1 VVPYFYFQ
9 TLDIL
14 SLHYYVELLFKGAES
29 NIYLTKWYNKKAI
42 SKIRI
47 PKIYR
52 HRVLDDDLRR
62 RRTISESKMITLAKE
77 FGLRTPYIYFVDP
90 FRAEIV
96 MEYISGTR
104 ASKVLTSS
112 ICNEI
117 GRFVS
122 TLHLFNIIHG
132 DLTPANF
139 IVNRKITMI
148 DMGLSF
154 HSTRREDK
162 AMDIRLFKEILNST
176 YQRYYTEFFGDFL
189 DGYKSVN
196 SKELE
201 KILQRMDEIETRKRY
216 ALT

>member
-1 VVPYFYFQ
+1 
-9 TLDIL
+9 
-14 SLHYYVELLFKGAES
+14 LFKGAES
-29 NIYLTKWYNKKAI
+29 NIYLTKWYDKKAV

-52 HRVLDDDLRR
+52 QRMLDEELRR
-62 RRTISESKMITLAKE
+62 RRTISESKMITMAKE

-96 MEYISGTR
+96 MEFISGTR
-104 ASKVLTSS
+104 ASKVLSSS
-112 ICNEI
+112 ICFDI
-117 GRFVS
+117 GNFVS
-122 TLHLFNIIHG
+122 TLHMFNIIHG
-132 DLTPANF
+132 DLTPSNF

-154 HSTRREDK
+154 YSTRIEDK
-162 AMDIRLFKEILNST
+162 ATDIRLFKEILKSIHHQS
-176 YQRYYTEFFGDFL
+176 YSKFFGDFL

-201 KILQRMDEIETRKRY
+201 KILQRIDEIETRKRY
-216 ALT
+216 AIA

>member
-1 VVPYFYFQ
+1 M
-9 TLDIL
+9 
-14 SLHYYVELLFKGAES
+14 HYYVELLFKGAES

-117 GRFVS
+117 GKFVS

-154 HSTRREDK
+154 HSTRKEDK

-176 YQRYYTEFFGDFL
+176 YQRYYTKFFGDFL

>member
-1 VVPYFYFQ
+1 MR
-9 TLDIL
+9 
-14 SLHYYVELLFKGAES
+14 LLFKGAES

-52 HRVLDDDLRR
+52 QRMLDDDLRK
-62 RRTISESKMITLAKE
+62 RRTISESRMITLAKE

-90 FRAEIV
+90 LRAEIV
-96 MEYISGTR
+96 MEFISGIR
-104 ASKVLTSS
+104 ASNVLTSS
-112 ICNEI
+112 ICFDI
-117 GRFVS
+117 GKFVS

-132 DLTPANF
+132 DVTPSNF

-154 HSTRREDK
+154 YSTRKEDK
-162 AMDIRLFKEILNST
+162 AMDIRLFKEILKST
-176 YQRYYTEFFGDFL
+176 YHSSYSEFFETFL
-189 DGYKSVN
+189 DGYSSIN

-201 KILQRMDEIETRKRY
+201 KILKRVDEIDTRKRY
-216 ALT
+216 AIA

>member
-1 VVPYFYFQ
+1 
-9 TLDIL
+9 
-14 SLHYYVELLFKGAES
+14 LFKGAES
-29 NIYLTKWYNKKAI
+29 NIYLTKWYDKKAI

-52 HRVLDDDLRR
+52 QRMLDEELRR
-62 RRTISESKMITLAKE
+62 RRTISESKMITMTKE

-96 MEYISGTR
+96 MEFISGTR

-112 ICNEI
+112 ICFDI
-117 GRFVS
+117 GNFVS

-132 DLTPANF
+132 DLTPSNF

-154 HSTRREDK
+154 YSTRIEDK
-162 AMDIRLFKEILNST
+162 ATDIRLFKEILKSI
-176 YQRYYTEFFGDFL
+176 YHQSYSKFFGEFL

-201 KILQRMDEIETRKRY
+201 KILQRIDEIEARKRY
-216 ALT
+216 AIA

>member
-1 VVPYFYFQ
+1 MR
-9 TLDIL
+9 
-14 SLHYYVELLFKGAES
+14 LLFKGAES

-52 HRVLDDDLRR
+52 QRMLDDDLRK
-62 RRTISESKMITLAKE
+62 RRTISESRMITLAKE

-90 FRAEIV
+90 LRAEIV
-96 MEYISGTR
+96 MEFISGIR
-104 ASKVLTSS
+104 ASNVLTSS
-112 ICNEI
+112 ICFDI
-117 GRFVS
+117 GKFVS

-132 DLTPANF
+132 DVTPSNF

-154 HSTRREDK
+154 YSTRKEDK
-162 AMDIRLFKEILNST
+162 AMDIRLFKEILKST
-176 YQRYYTEFFGDFL
+176 YHSSYSEFFESFL
-189 DGYKSVN
+189 DGYRFIN

-201 KILQRMDEIETRKRY
+201 KILKRVDEIDTRKRY
-216 ALT
+216 AIA

>member
-1 VVPYFYFQ
+1 M
-9 TLDIL
+9 
-14 SLHYYVELLFKGAES
+14 HYYLELLFKGAES

-96 MEYISGTR
+96 MEFISGTR

-162 AMDIRLFKEILNST
+162 AMDIRLFKEILKST
-176 YQRYYTEFFGDFL
+176 YHRNYSEFFGDFL

-196 SKELE
+196 SKELD
-201 KILQRMDEIETRKRY
+201 KILQRIDEIETRKRY
-216 ALT
+216 APT

>member
-1 VVPYFYFQ
+1 MK
-9 TLDIL
+9 
-14 SLHYYVELLFKGAES
+14 LLFKGAES

-52 HRVLDDDLRR
+52 QRILDEELRR

-96 MEYISGTR
+96 MEFISGTR

-112 ICNEI
+112 ICFDI
-117 GRFVS
+117 GNFVS

-132 DLTPANF
+132 DLTPSNF
-139 IVNRKITMI
+139 IVNRKMTMI

-154 HSTRREDK
+154 YSTRIEDK
-162 AMDIRLFKEILNST
+162 AMDIRLFNEILKST
-176 YQRYYTEFFGDFL
+176 YHQSYSKFFGQFL

-201 KILQRMDEIETRKRY
+201 KILQRIDEIETRKRY
-216 ALT
+216 AIA

>member
-1 VVPYFYFQ
+1 
-9 TLDIL
+9 
-14 SLHYYVELLFKGAES
+14 LFKGAES
-29 NIYLTKWYNKKAI
+29 NIYLTKWYDKKAI

-62 RRTISESKMITLAKE
+62 RRTISESKMIALAKE
-77 FGLRTPYIYFVDP
+77 FGLRTPYIYFVDTV
-90 FRAEIV
+90 RAEIV
-96 MEYISGTR
+96 MEFISGKR

-117 GRFVS
+117 GRYVS

-162 AMDIRLFKEILNST
+162 AMDIRLFKEILKST
-176 YQRYYTEFFGDFL
+176 YHRNCSEFFGDFL

-196 SKELE
+196 SKELD
-201 KILQRMDEIETRKRY
+201 KILQRIDEIETRKRY
-216 ALT
+216 APT

>member
-1 VVPYFYFQ
+1 MK
-9 TLDIL
+9 
-14 SLHYYVELLFKGAES
+14 LLFKGAES

-52 HRVLDDDLRR
+52 QRILDEELRR

-96 MEYISGTR
+96 MEFISGTR

-112 ICNEI
+112 ICFDI
-117 GRFVS
+117 GNFVS
-122 TLHLFNIIHG
+122 TLHMFNIIHG
-132 DLTPANF
+132 DLTPSNF
-139 IVNRKITMI
+139 IVNRKMTMI

-154 HSTRREDK
+154 YSTRIEDK
-162 AMDIRLFKEILNST
+162 AMDIRLFNEILKST
-176 YQRYYTEFFGDFL
+176 YHQSYSKFFGQFL

-201 KILQRMDEIETRKRY
+201 KILHRIDEIETRKRY
-216 ALT
+216 AIA

>member
-1 VVPYFYFQ
+1 
-9 TLDIL
+9 
-14 SLHYYVELLFKGAES
+14 LFKGAES

-52 HRVLDDDLRR
+52 HRMLDDDLRR

-96 MEYISGTR
+96 MEFISGTR

-117 GRFVS
+117 GKFVS

-162 AMDIRLFKEILNST
+162 AMDIRLFKEILKST
-176 YQRYYTEFFGDFL
+176 YYRYYSEFFGDFL

-196 SKELE
+196 SKELD
-201 KILQRMDEIETRKRY
+201 KILERLDEIETRKRY
-216 ALT
+216 ALI

>member
-1 VVPYFYFQ
+1 M
-9 TLDIL
+9 L

-29 NIYLTKWYNKKAI
+29 NIYLTKWYDKKAI

-52 HRVLDDDLRR
+52 HRMLDDDLRR
-62 RRTISESKMITLAKE
+62 RRTISESKMIMLAKE

-90 FRAEIV
+90 FRAEII
-96 MEYISGTR
+96 MEFISGTR

-162 AMDIRLFKEILNST
+162 AMDIRLFKEILKST
-176 YQRYYTEFFGDFL
+176 YYRYYCEFFGDFL

-201 KILQRMDEIETRKRY
+201 KILQRIDEIEARKRY

>member
-1 VVPYFYFQ
+1 
-9 TLDIL
+9 
-14 SLHYYVELLFKGAES
+14 LFKGAES
-29 NIYLTKWYNKKAI
+29 NIYLTKWYDKKAI

-52 HRVLDDDLRR
+52 HRMLDDDLRR
-62 RRTISESKMITLAKE
+62 RRTISESKMIMLAKE

-96 MEYISGTR
+96 MEFISGTR

-162 AMDIRLFKEILNST
+162 AMDIRLFKEILKST
-176 YQRYYTEFFGDFL
+176 YYRYYSEFFGDFL

-201 KILQRMDEIETRKRY
+201 KILQRIDEIETRKRY

>member
-1 VVPYFYFQ
+1 M
-9 TLDIL
+9 
-14 SLHYYVELLFKGAES
+14 HYYVELLFKGAES

-77 FGLRTPYIYFVDP
+77 FGLRTPYIYLVDP

-117 GRFVS
+117 GKFVS

-176 YQRYYTEFFGDFL
+176 YQRYYTKFFGDFL

>member
-1 VVPYFYFQ
+1 M
-9 TLDIL
+9 I
-14 SLHYYVELLFKGAES
+14 KRR
-29 NIYLTKWYNKKAI
+29 I

-52 HRVLDDDLRR
+52 HRMLDDDLRR

-96 MEYISGTR
+96 MEFISGTR

-117 GRFVS
+117 GMFVS

-162 AMDIRLFKEILNST
+162 AMDIRLFKEILKST
-176 YQRYYTEFFGDFL
+176 YYRYFPEFFGDFL

-196 SKELE
+196 SKELD
-201 KILQRMDEIETRKRY
+201 KILQRLDEIETRKRY
-216 ALT
+216 APT

>member
-1 VVPYFYFQ
+1 
-9 TLDIL
+9 
-14 SLHYYVELLFKGAES
+14 LHYYVELLFKGAES

-77 FGLRTPYIYFVDP
+77 FGLRTPYIYLVDP

-176 YQRYYTEFFGDFL
+176 YQRYYTKFFGDFL

>member
-1 VVPYFYFQ
+1 MR
-9 TLDIL
+9 
-14 SLHYYVELLFKGAES
+14 LLFKGAES

-52 HRVLDDDLRR
+52 QRMLDDDLRK
-62 RRTISESKMITLAKE
+62 RRTISESRMITLAKE

-90 FRAEIV
+90 LRAEIV
-96 MEYISGTR
+96 MEFISGIR
-104 ASKVLTSS
+104 ASNVLSSS
-112 ICNEI
+112 ICFDI
-117 GRFVS
+117 GKFVS

-132 DLTPANF
+132 DVTPSNF

-154 HSTRREDK
+154 YSTRKEDK
-162 AMDIRLFKEILNST
+162 AMDIRLFKEILKST
-176 YQRYYTEFFGDFL
+176 YHSSYSEFFETFL
-189 DGYKSVN
+189 DGYRSIN

-201 KILQRMDEIETRKRY
+201 KILKRVDEIDTRKRY
-216 ALT
+216 AIA

>member
-1 VVPYFYFQ
+1 M
-9 TLDIL
+9 
-14 SLHYYVELLFKGAES
+14 
-29 NIYLTKWYNKKAI
+29 
-42 SKIRI
+42 
-47 PKIYR
+47 
-52 HRVLDDDLRR
+52 LDDDLRR

-96 MEYISGTR
+96 MEFISGTR

-117 GRFVS
+117 GKFVS

-162 AMDIRLFKEILNST
+162 AMDIRLFKEILKST
-176 YQRYYTEFFGDFL
+176 YYRYYSEFFGDFL
-189 DGYKSVN
+189 DGYKSIN
-196 SKELE
+196 SKELD
-201 KILQRMDEIETRKRY
+201 KILERIDEIETRKRY
-216 ALT
+216 ALI

>member
-1 VVPYFYFQ
+1 MK
-9 TLDIL
+9 
-14 SLHYYVELLFKGAES
+14 LLFKGAES

-47 PKIYR
+47 PKTYR
-52 HRVLDDDLRR
+52 QRMLDEELRR
-62 RRTISESKMITLAKE
+62 RRTISESKMISLAKE

-96 MEYISGTR
+96 MEFISGTR

-112 ICNEI
+112 ICFDI
-117 GRFVS
+117 GNFVS

-132 DLTPANF
+132 DLTPSNF
-139 IVNRKITMI
+139 IVNRKMTMI

-154 HSTRREDK
+154 YSTRIEDK
-162 AMDIRLFKEILNST
+162 AMDIRLFNEILKST
-176 YQRYYTEFFGDFL
+176 YHQSHSKFFGRFL

-196 SKELE
+196 SKEVE

-216 ALT
+216 AIA

>member
-1 VVPYFYFQ
+1 MR
-9 TLDIL
+9 
-14 SLHYYVELLFKGAES
+14 LLYKGAES

-52 HRVLDDDLRR
+52 QRMLDDDLRK
-62 RRTISESKMITLAKE
+62 RRTISESRMITLAKE

-90 FRAEIV
+90 LRAEIV
-96 MEYISGTR
+96 MEFISGIR
-104 ASKVLTSS
+104 ASNVLTSS
-112 ICNEI
+112 ICFDI
-117 GRFVS
+117 GKFVS

-132 DLTPANF
+132 DVTPSNF

-154 HSTRREDK
+154 YSTRKEDK
-162 AMDIRLFKEILNST
+162 AMDIRLFKEILKST
-176 YQRYYTEFFGDFL
+176 YHSSYSEFFETFL
-189 DGYKSVN
+189 DGYRSIN

-201 KILQRMDEIETRKRY
+201 KILKRVDEIDTRKRY
-216 ALT
+216 AIA

>member
-1 VVPYFYFQ
+1 MK
-9 TLDIL
+9 
-14 SLHYYVELLFKGAES
+14 LLFKGAES

-52 HRVLDDDLRR
+52 QRRLDEELRR
-62 RRTISESKMITLAKE
+62 RRTISESKMLTLAKE
-77 FGLRTPYIYFVDP
+77 FDLRTPYIYFVDP

-96 MEYISGTR
+96 MEFISGTR

-112 ICNEI
+112 ICFNI
-117 GRFVS
+117 GNFVS

-132 DLTPANF
+132 DVTPSNF
-139 IVNRKITMI
+139 IVNRQITMI

-154 HSTRREDK
+154 YSTRKEDK
-162 AMDIRLFKEILNST
+162 AMDIRLFKEILKST
-176 YQRYYTEFFGDFL
+176 YHHSYSEFFGDFL

-201 KILQRMDEIETRKRY
+201 KILQRIDEIETRKRY
-216 ALT
+216 AIA

>member
-1 VVPYFYFQ
+1 
-9 TLDIL
+9 
-14 SLHYYVELLFKGAES
+14 LFKGAES

-62 RRTISESKMITLAKE
+62 RRTISESRMIMVAKE

-96 MEYISGTR
+96 MEFISGTR

-112 ICNEI
+112 ICFDI
-117 GRFVS
+117 GKFVS

-132 DLTPANF
+132 DLTPTNF

-154 HSTRREDK
+154 YSTRREDK
-162 AMDIRLFKEILNST
+162 AMDIRSFKEILKST
-176 YQRYYTEFFGDFL
+176 YHPYYSEFFGDFL

-201 KILQRMDEIETRKRY
+201 KILWRIDDIETRKRY
-216 ALT
+216 AIT

>member
-1 VVPYFYFQ
+1 M
-9 TLDIL
+9 
-14 SLHYYVELLFKGAES
+14 HYYVELLFKGAES

-176 YQRYYTEFFGDFL
+176 YQRYYTKFFGDFL

>member
-1 VVPYFYFQ
+1 M
-9 TLDIL
+9 
-14 SLHYYVELLFKGAES
+14 HYYVELLFKGAES

-52 HRVLDDDLRR
+52 HRLLDDDLRR

-96 MEYISGTR
+96 MEFISGTR

-117 GRFVS
+117 GKFVS

-162 AMDIRLFKEILNST
+162 AMDIRLFKEILKST
-176 YQRYYTEFFGDFL
+176 YYRYYSEFFGDFL

-196 SKELE
+196 SKELD
-201 KILQRMDEIETRKRY
+201 KILERIDEIETRKRY

>member
-1 VVPYFYFQ
+1 M
-9 TLDIL
+9 
-14 SLHYYVELLFKGAES
+14 HYYVELLFKGAES

-201 KILQRMDEIETRKRY
+201 KILQRMVEIETRKRY

>member
-1 VVPYFYFQ
+1 
-9 TLDIL
+9 
-14 SLHYYVELLFKGAES
+14 LFKGAES

-52 HRVLDDDLRR
+52 HRMLDDDLRR

-96 MEYISGTR
+96 MEFISGTR

-117 GRFVS
+117 GKFVS

-162 AMDIRLFKEILNST
+162 AMDIRLFKEILKST
-176 YQRYYTEFFGDFL
+176 YYRYYSEFFGDFL

-196 SKELE
+196 SKELD
-201 KILQRMDEIETRKRY
+201 KILQRIDEIETRKRY
-216 ALT
+216 ALI